1 MRKECGPLNL
11 SQLRGKIAWFAIP
24 AAAIALAIFILSPQS
39 QPEHDLAETLTLVQ
53 AEPPQQTETPPLQ
66 SALPETMMIDIKG
79 QVASPGVFELPTGA
93 RVKDAIAAAGGFLDN
108 ADPKAINLAMRVQD
122 EMVIYVPAI
131 GEEAPLVAMPT
142 GGGSSQSSSDGLIN
156 INTATDA
163 ELMELTGIGP
173 SKAAAII
180 AYRTENGNFAKIE
193 DLTNVTGIGDKT
205 FEQLKDGI
213 TVQ

>member
-1 MRKECGPLNL
+1 
-11 SQLRGKIAWFAIP
+11 
-24 AAAIALAIFILSPQS
+24 
-39 QPEHDLAETLTLVQ
+39 
-53 AEPPQQTETPPLQ
+53 
-66 SALPETMMIDIKG
+66 MIDIKG

-93 RVKDAIAAAGGFLDN
+93 RAKDAITAAGGFLES
-108 ADPKAINLAMRVQD
+108 ADPKAINLAMKVQD

-131 GEEAPLVAMPT
+131 GEETPVLAMPS
-142 GGGSSQSSSDGLIN
+142 GAGSSQSSSGGLVN

-180 AYRTENGNFAKIE
+180 AHRTENGNFASIE
-193 DLTNVTGIGDKT
+193 DLTKVTGIGDKT
-205 FEQLKDGI
+205 FERLKDGI

>member
-1 MRKECGPLNL
+1 M
-11 SQLRGKIAWFAIP
+11 AWLAIP
-24 AAAIALAIFILSPQS
+24 AAAIALAIFILYPHSE
-39 QPEHDLAETLTLVQ
+39 PELDSAETLTLIQ

-66 SALPETMMIDIKG
+66 IALPETIMIDIKG
-79 QVASPGVFELPTGA
+79 QVASPGVFELSAGA
-93 RVKDAIAAAGGFLDN
+93 RAKDAIAAAGGFLES
-108 ADPKAINLAMRVQD
+108 ADPKAINLAMKVQD

-142 GGGSSQSSSDGLIN
+142 GGGSSQSSAGGLIN

-193 DLTNVTGIGDKT
+193 ELTNVTGIGDKT